1 MEYETKTL
9 LTMKDYFSHDY
20 NARNDKKLTKLFM
33 KHGLSGI
40 GAYWCIIEM
49 LYEEGGYLNL
59 EDAERITFEL
69 RCKNELVDFI
79 IHDSELFQ
87 NDGEKFWSETA
98 IERLKLRSEKSQKA
112 KDIINYRWEK
122 HNKTNESREV
132 KNELPQLYVI
142 FCYNENEQFIK
153 VGITEASISRR
164 YSGKIPYRYK
174 VLYQYFSPEYIFM
187 ESALNNE
194 LINCRYLPKINFGG
208 INECYNI
215 ESINIIEEFNPN
227 AIKIEKNED
236 NINDVKRRISD
247 VIHRNTSK
255 VKESKENN
263 IVNAKAFLSQK
274 IKELYPEPNEFEK
287 IELNKFYSYWTE
299 QNKSGTK
306 VKYQMEKTW
315 DLTKRIN
322 RWFDNAEKG
331 FKK

>member
-49 LYEEGGYLNL
+49 LYEEGGYLL
-59 EDAERITFEL
+59 RTEYERITFEL
-69 RCKNELVDFI
+69 RTEYELIKSV
-79 IHDSELFQ
+79 IHDFDLFIF
-87 NDGEKFWSETA
+87 DEEKFWSETA
-98 IERLKLRSEKSQKA
+98 INRLKLRAEKSYKA
-112 KDIINYRWEK
+112 RQSIEKRWDKYER
-122 HNKTNESREV
+122 NTNV
-132 KNELPQLYVI
+132 LQPKNE
-142 FCYNENEQFIK
+142 
-153 VGITEASISRR
+153 
-164 YSGKIPYRYK
+164 
-174 VLYQYFSPEYIFM
+174 
-187 ESALNNE
+187 
-194 LINCRYLPKINFGG
+194 
-208 INECYNI
+208 
-215 ESINIIEEFNPN
+215 
-227 AIKIEKNED
+227 
-236 NINDVKRRISD
+236 
-247 VIHRNTSK
+247 RNTSK

-263 IVNAKAFLSQK
+263 IVNAKALLSQN
-274 IKELYPEPNEFEK
+274 IKELYPKPNEFEK

-299 QNKSGTK
+299 QNKSETK